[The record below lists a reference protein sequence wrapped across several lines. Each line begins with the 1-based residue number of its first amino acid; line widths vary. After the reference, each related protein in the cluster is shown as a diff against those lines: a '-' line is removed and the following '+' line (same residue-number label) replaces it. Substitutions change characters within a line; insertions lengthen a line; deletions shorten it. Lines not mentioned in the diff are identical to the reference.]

1 MNNIQRNN
9 FIVLALAIIISLI
22 LKISHILLPFM
33 FGPIIAAVICVK
45 AFKLESNGLLVKSN
59 WFNISWRTNWF
70 YFYENS
76 DR

>member
-22 LKISHILLPFM
+22 LKILLLPFM

-45 AFKLESNGLLVKSN
+45 AFKLEIKWPFG
-59 WFNISWRTNWF
+59 
-70 YFYENS
+70 
-76 DR
+76 

>member
-22 LKISHILLPFM
+22 LKISHILLSFM

-45 AFKLESNGLLVKSN
+45 AFKLEIKWPFG
-59 WFNISWRTNWF
+59 
-70 YFYENS
+70 
-76 DR
+76 

>member
-33 FGPIIAAVICVK
+33 FGPIIAVICVK
-45 AFKLESNGLLVKSN
+45 AFKLEIKWPFG
-59 WFNISWRTNWF
+59 
-70 YFYENS
+70 
-76 DR
+76 